1 MERGTFDTAG
11 PLEDESEQRRQ
22 GIARL
27 AFQLMCNDM
36 LDEALAGKRSVENAG
51 QTIQAM
57 RPMIL
62 GEEV

>member
-11 PLEDESEQRRQ
+11 PLEVASEQRRQ

-51 QTIQAM
+51 QTILQL

-62 GEEV
+62 GEEA

>member
-1 MERGTFDTAG
+1 MERGTHELSG
-11 PLEDESEQRRQ
+11 PLESESEQRRQ

-51 QTIQAM
+51 ETIQAM

-62 GEEV
+62 GEQG